1 MKPLKLVMSGFG
13 PYADKTVIDF
23 ENLCD
28 NGVFLITGDTGAGKT
43 TIFDAVSYALYGEV
57 SGGKERKE
65 SKSLR
70 SDYAS
75 VTTPTY
81 VEYTFLHKGKHY
93 VVKRNPEYYRAAKNN
108 EEKLVKENSNAELKI
123 VETEDVFA
131 GVNEVNDVVFS
142 ILGLTREQFSQT
154 MMIAQ
159 GDFMKILNCSTD
171 ERRKLFTKLFD
182 TQKFFDIQ
190 TTLKSMYDDCKDEY
204 ENYNRDI
211 NNSYARI
218 NVDSE
223 YSNYDNLNKYLEN
236 TVNID
241 KVIEFLSDYLKENKE
256 KEKNVKANI
265 DSFTIENN
273 KLIEIINDGK
283 NINSGF
289 DKLATLKN
297 RKSEEVDKAKDSIK
311 EDERVFEKANNASK
325 IEKFESSLLTIQNSI
340 NNYNKE
346 LQEKTIELEDINSRI
361 PTLEKEYKESE
372 KIFNEENSKIALN
385 IKELTDAADYLRDRS
400 TLKESLKKALEK
412 LEKSQKNYDA
422 KNSEYVL
429 LRDTYYA
436 NEYGIIAS
444 SLKEGQPC
452 PICGS
457 IEHPKLAK
465 LENKAISKEELDI
478 AENNKNEALNLLN
491 AADASHKVANT
502 KLEENTKL
510 LNNAN
515 VSPDEDI
522 NELLTKCST
531 LENKLNEIKKAYENN
546 KKEFDL
552 LNTKSQQL
560 SATID
565 QIKKNID
572 ESNNQKSD
580 AEAKFNDA
588 LKQYNFKD
596 KDEYVNSKLDNKQLS
611 NLDKRI
617 SDFYSN
623 EKSLIDQIAVLEDE
637 LKGKERK
644 DISKLEEQAS
654 SNNEKLDEL
663 RDNYSEVSQANSENT
678 RELKILKDLSAK
690 VQNLLNKYT
699 IVEDLYNNVSGKKSA
714 TVKLSFESYVQQY
727 YFEQVVVAANK
738 RLNILTNGMF
748 ILRPRQ
754 EAKNMRSQSGL
765 DLEVLDRLTGSWRDV
780 STLSGGESFM
790 ASLALALGLSDVVQ
804 AKSGGIR
811 MDSMFIDEGFGTL
824 SENVL
829 NQAMEMLDNLSDG
842 KRLIGVISHVDALK
856 QRIDKKIITN
866 KTNCGSYIT
875 TEN

>member
-13 PYADKTVIDF
+13 PYADKTTIDF

-28 NGVFLITGDTGAGKT
+28 NGIFLITGDTGAGKT
-43 TIFDAVSYALYGEV
+43 TIFDGISYALYGEV
-57 SGGKERKE
+57 SGGDDRKKA
-65 SKSLR
+65 KSLR

-75 VTTPTY
+75 ATTPTY

-93 VVKRNPEYYRAAKNN
+93 IVKRNPEYYRAAKNN
-108 EEKLVKENSNAELKI
+108 EEKLVKENPNAELKI
-123 VETEDVFA
+123 IETEDVFA
-131 GVNEVNDVVFS
+131 GTTEVNDAIFS

-159 GDFMKILNCSTD
+159 GDFMKILNCPTK
-171 ERRKLFTKLFD
+171 ERRELFTKLFD
-182 TQKFFDIQ
+182 TQKFYDIQ
-190 TTLKSMYDDCKDEY
+190 TILKTMYDECKEQR
-204 ENYNRDI
+204 ENSNRDI
-211 NNSYARI
+211 NNSFARI

-223 YSNYDNLNKYLEN
+223 YENYDDLNRYLEN
-236 TVNID
+236 AVNID
-241 KVIEFLSDYLKENKE
+241 KVIELLSEYLKTNKE
-256 KEKNVKANI
+256 KEEKVKANI
-265 DSFTIENN
+265 DSFTVENN
-273 KLIEIINDGK
+273 KLIEAINSGK
-283 NINSGF
+283 NINNSF
-289 DKLATLKN
+289 DKLTLLKN
-297 RKSEEVDKAKDSIK
+297 RKNDEIDKAKDSIK
-311 EDERVFEKANNASK
+311 EDEIVFKKANNASK
-325 IEKFESSLLTIQNSI
+325 IEKYESSLLTIQNSI

-346 LQEKTIELEDINSRI
+346 LHEKTLDLEDINSKL
-361 PTLEKEYKESE
+361 PALDKAYKESE
-372 KIFNEENSKIALN
+372 KNYNDENSKITLK
-385 IKELTDAADYLRDRS
+385 IKELTDAINYLKDRS
-400 TLKESLKKALEK
+400 TLKDTLKKALDK
-412 LEKSQKNYDA
+412 LEKSQKNYDT
-422 KNSEYVL
+422 KNNEYVL

-444 SLKEGQPC
+444 SLEEGQPC

-457 IEHPKLAK
+457 IEHPRLAK
-465 LENKAISKEELDI
+465 LENKAISKEELDN
-478 AENNKNEALNLLN
+478 AENSKNEALNLLN
-491 AADASHKVANT
+491 VADASHKVAST

-510 LNNAN
+510 LNNAD

-531 LENKLNEIKKAYENN
+531 LENKLNEIKKAYDNN
-546 KKEFDL
+546 KKEYDS
-552 LNTKSQQL
+552 LNTKSKQL
-560 SATID
+560 SATVD
-565 QIKKNID
+565 QINKNII
-572 ESNNQKSD
+572 ESNNQKLD
-580 AEAKFNDA
+580 AETKFNDA
-588 LKQYNFKD
+588 LKQYSFKD
-596 KDEYVNSKLDNKQLS
+596 KDEYVNSKLDNEQLT

-617 SDFYSN
+617 NDFYSN
-623 EKSLIDQIAVLEDE
+623 EKSLIDQINALEDE

-654 SNNEKLDEL
+654 SNNDKLDEL
-663 RDNYSEVSQANSENT
+663 RNIYSRISQTNSENSK
-678 RELKILKDLSAK
+678 ELKILKDLFAK
-690 VQNLLNKYT
+690 TQNQDNKYM
-699 IVEDLYNNVSGKKSA
+699 IVEDLYLNVSGQKSA

-738 RLNILTNGMF
+738 RLNVLTNGMF
-748 ILRPRQ
+748 VLRPRQ
-754 EAKNMRSQSGL
+754 EAKNKQSQSGL

-875 TEN
+875 IEN